1 MCPIFAGPQ
10 GILNLVKENYCYV
23 YLLSTVE
30 THSFYTY
37 VGWTNDLAKRLDKH
51 NQGKGA
57 RFTRGRQWE
66 IIYAERYLSKSD
78 AMKREWELKNDKKF
92 RQQFRIIKT

>member
-1 MCPIFAGPQ
+1 AGPL

-30 THSFYTY
+30 THNCYTY
-37 VGWTNDLAKRLDKH
+37 VGWTNNLAKRLAKH

-78 AMKREWELKNDKKF
+78 AMKREWEIKNDKKF
-92 RQQFRIIKT
+92 RQQFRIIKI

>member
-1 MCPIFAGPQ
+1 MA
-10 GILNLVKENYCYV
+10 KESYCYV
-23 YLLSTVE
+23 YILSTIE
-30 THSFYTY
+30 THNFYTY
-37 VGWTNDLAKRLDKH
+37 VGWTNDLAKRLVTH

-78 AMKREWELKNDKKF
+78 AMKREWEIKKDKKF
-92 RQQFRIIKT
+92 RQQFRIIKL